1 MLGIQVMFG
10 GLPTNPL
17 EQIIGAPLMEEQS
30 KVEDEFVPKRVIRKP
45 YPKKEEI
52 MECKLNEVNTL
63 LGCRSF
69 KEIQNET
76 LGNTMN
82 DKYLMREPVM
92 VGRITSP
99 YSVIEESYLVS
110 NIITMLMGCS
120 NNLFTWNSREKIFEM
135 EHVEIELLNVS
146 NECLLGIL
154 KEIMS
159 FASSLNSVRQGV
171 VQFNLAQ
178 SVSQVI
184 QGFMSAISREFS
196 SVENELIRIHEV
208 FLYQRG
214 LIHCSQLVIDKER
227 PIWHPITLEYI
238 LNWTKNE
245 AINLNEYKRL
255 LNLLQE
261 QEAAPIPV
269 RVCILLDSLFDMI
282 LKTSMHGASRIFG
295 DNNKIW
301 RILISSLEPYVRIL
315 AQWITKGQLTEDKYG
330 EFFIKRSERLKSE
343 NDAFKE
349 WTSMFVLQ
357 LNGNQI
363 ALPVVLA
370 AEAEHIVRFGKTVK
384 VLQFWKQ
391 KNLFSGVELQ
401 KSDLAKEIIE
411 KLQKKTLEEPKPE
424 VEFDRGKISTCLEF
438 AKEKGASQFVETN
451 NDVQYY
457 DHMDFNT
464 TLTKAAQYSSMC
476 KAKQTVSEVPKD
488 IMTFTQEINSA
499 PYQYTNIKGLM
510 AIQLTPKTDT
520 SIEDIERQ
528 EQINSP
534 KEPEVQI
541 NSSLS
546 NIIEGI
552 YKTSIY
558 KYDCEALMD
567 HYKKLDKVKTVGL
580 SHLAKN
586 IIDEAILNPLAD
598 SFRYTGESFTKY
610 VNDDWRLKM
619 HLEEWQSIYLM
630 LDGHSMQTFM
640 SFLFEKIDSD
650 SPLDLF
656 ENLHEWNNS
665 LRECIGLKKD
675 IANNF
680 SFTDKVKMGMSKL
693 LKGPLKSRQ
702 TDILLIERIYL
713 KYTSEFPLNIV
724 MCTEAEEKYNKIF
737 QWLLKIKRANAALQ
751 NIKEWRKLSIVLPS
765 LTFNKLVHQFQLF
778 EKEVGHFTRV
788 LESFVYT
795 RAIVPHA
802 TAVVN
807 EMLQAKDFDSLVTH
821 HLKRLQ
827 KIIDITLCE
836 VSVRVMVRIRCWGH
850 LYCR

>member
-499 PYQYTNIKGLM
+499 QYTNTNIKGLM